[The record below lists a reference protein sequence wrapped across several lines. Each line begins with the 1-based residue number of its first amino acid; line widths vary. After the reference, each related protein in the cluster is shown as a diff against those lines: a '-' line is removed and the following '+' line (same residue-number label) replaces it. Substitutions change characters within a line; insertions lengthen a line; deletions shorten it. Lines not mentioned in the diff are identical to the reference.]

1 MDPANADRL
10 LFCQALVSRE
20 IVSTDLHCWSIGTGN
35 DKVWRVTK
43 KSPPPGKPYSSRHA
57 ESHDCT
63 RIPGE
68 GHSILWF
75 TGTAAIIAGSGH
87 FCLPLLEDKILSDKS
102 QTTDLTRITNLGILR
117 DGGRFGAPRQTSF
130 VPTMNRRLHN
140 REELH
145 RHSTGDQ
152 RQDTNCYIQHDW

>member
-1 MDPANADRL
+1 MDPAIADRL

-20 IVSTDLHCWSIGTGN
+20 IVSTDLHRWSIGAG
-35 DKVWRVTK
+35 DGKVRRVAK
-43 KSPPPGKPYSSRHA
+43 KSPPPGKPYSSRPA

-102 QTTDLTRITNLGILR
+102 QTMDLTRITNLGILG

-130 VPTMNRRLHN
+130 VPIKRRLHD
-140 REELH
+140 RKELH
-145 RHSTGDQ
+145 RHSTSDQ
-152 RQDTNCYIQHDW
+152 RQDTNCYIQHDWS